1 MPKVPA
7 TRRGPSSCN
16 WPTHAITMRFGNS
29 SSTLVMTSRLTASS
43 STICNFNAIFF
54 TEMKVGDSVYL
65 VTDQLKTGAGIPAMV
80 CGMQDSTVELAIEEA
95 KGTKVL
101 RVKTWEVLPS
111 NLFTHSVLNVVYQ
124 AYQEI
129 ERDCG
134 SILNLKPE
142 KDPKLLIWHAVK
154 TGFASKLALGDAIC
168 EDSARD
174 AQRVSPCD

>member
-1 MPKVPA
+1 
-7 TRRGPSSCN
+7 
-16 WPTHAITMRFGNS
+16 
-29 SSTLVMTSRLTASS
+29 
-43 STICNFNAIFF
+43 
-54 TEMKVGDSVYL
+54 MKVGDSVYL

-111 NLFTHSVLNVVYQ
+111 TLFTHSVLNVVYQ

-134 SILNLKPE
+134 SILNLKA
-142 KDPKLLIWHAVK
+142 DIVVQKLTDH
-154 TGFASKLALGDAIC
+154 SLALQT
-168 EDSARD
+168 ARQCVD
-174 AQRVSPCD
+174 FLDEVDWYRTQLPLRQWLKRIQRFYHDKL